1 MSDVI
6 EIRDLCFNG
15 DRLVVEAL
23 VDAVVLTRQ
32 QSELDPPEWG
42 PALCRGSF
50 LFCDDDRIP
59 ATDKDMIRLIADRI
73 DTWEVIS
80 NDG

>member
-15 DRLVVEAL
+15 DRLLVEAL
-23 VDAVVLTRQ
+23 VDHVVLTRQ

-42 PALCRGSF
+42 PAVCRGSF
-50 LFCDDDRIP
+50 LFCDDDTVP
-59 ATDKDMIRLIADRI
+59 ATDKEMVRLISERI

-80 NDG
+80 ND